1 MNNKFTIIIIMID
14 ESIKKATNYC
24 THCTVLVT
32 RYGPQSVIKRR
43 NWLAIVRDFFAFRG
57 SFDRTKSALSLTEI
71 DLIVE
76 KTYEAL
82 ATRRQKR
89 WRGNWNEPKK
99 KERKKERKERH
110 ENPGGPPGCDSSNEG
125 TILTNFALKESG
137 ARAAE
142 TRQRPL
148 WYSTWIKPRKI
159 GPIVLGGLAAGA
171 WPSQMNRNRNRTIS
185 VVESGQEQ
193 IDSGCWIHFRAILSI
208 YLPRLSWEMLVNV
221 RSWARSV
228 GK

>member
-89 WRGNWNEPKK
+89 WRGN
-99 KERKKERKERH
+99 
-110 ENPGGPPGCDSSNEG
+110 
-125 TILTNFALKESG
+125 
-137 ARAAE
+137 
-142 TRQRPL
+142 
-148 WYSTWIKPRKI
+148 
-159 GPIVLGGLAAGA
+159 
-171 WPSQMNRNRNRTIS
+171 
-185 VVESGQEQ
+185 
-193 IDSGCWIHFRAILSI
+193 
-208 YLPRLSWEMLVNV
+208 
-221 RSWARSV
+221 
-228 GK
+228 